1 MKKGDEIMKFIE
13 LRANFYSY
21 DEIAKQIKV
30 SKPTLI
36 NWSAKYKREIDKL
49 KFIKLD
55 GLLKAFREVEEMR
68 LEYLLKLKNKI
79 LSEVEKRD
87 LSEVKFTDLL
97 TAIEK
102 IDAKIDKIKS
112 FTCESDEVDDY
123 MNLDLKKMKIG
134 L

>member
-13 LRANFYSY
+13 LRANLYSY

-36 NWSAKYKREIDKL
+36 NWSVKYKNEIDKL
-49 KFIKLD
+49 KFLKLD
-55 GLLKAFREVEEMR
+55 ALLRAFNEVEELR
-68 LEYLLKLKNKI
+68 FEYLLKLKNKI
-79 LSEVEKRD
+79 LDEIEKRD
-87 LSEVKFTDLL
+87 LSKVKFIDLL
-97 TAIEK
+97 SAVEK

-112 FTCESDEVDDY
+112 FTCESDEVD
-123 MNLDLKKMKIG
+123 MVNLDLKKMKIE

>member
-36 NWSAKYKREIDKL
+36 NWSAKYKSQIDRL

-55 GLLKAFREVEEMR
+55 ALLRAFNEVEELR

-79 LSEVEKRD
+79 LSEIEKRD
-87 LSEVKFTDLL
+87 LKGVKFIDLL

-112 FTCESDEVDDY
+112 RSCETDE
-123 MNLDLKKMKIG
+123 LDLPNYGCKKMKIE

>member
-1 MKKGDEIMKFIE
+1 MKKQDDVLKFIE

-36 NWSAKYKREIDKL
+36 NWSAKYKSQIDRL

-55 GLLKAFREVEEMR
+55 ALLRAFNEVEELR
-68 LEYLLKLKNKI
+68 LEYLLKLKNKVLDEI
-79 LSEVEKRD
+79 EKRD
-87 LSEVKFTDLL
+87 LSKVKFIDLL
-97 TAIEK
+97 ATVEK

-112 FTCESDEVDDY
+112 FTCESDE
-123 MNLDLKKMKIG
+123 NIKIDLQKMKVE

>member
-1 MKKGDEIMKFIE
+1 MKKQDDVLKFIE
-13 LRANFYSY
+13 LRANFCSY

-55 GLLKAFREVEEMR
+55 GLLKAFREVEEAR

-79 LSEVEKRD
+79 LDEIEKRD
-87 LSEVKFTDLL
+87 LSKVKFVDLL
-97 TAIEK
+97 LAVEK
-102 IDAKIDKIKS
+102 IDAKIDRIKS
-112 FTCESDEVDDY
+112 FTCESDENMID
-123 MNLDLKKMKIG
+123 LIDLKKMKIE

>member
-1 MKKGDEIMKFIE
+1 M
-13 LRANFYSY
+13 
-21 DEIAKQIKV
+21 
-30 SKPTLI
+30 
-36 NWSAKYKREIDKL
+36 

-87 LSEVKFTDLL
+87 LSEVKFIDLL

-112 FTCESDEVDDY
+112 FTCESDEVDMNY

>member
-87 LSEVKFTDLL
+87 LSEVKFIDLL

-123 MNLDLKKMKIG
+123 MNLDLKKVKIG